1 VAFPTPAESTVPGL
15 TDCDRDCLA
24 YLAAA
29 CEPLSAARV
38 RRELEKKRIA
48 IHAEITVKQSLARLK
63 HLGLLANSRK
73 APRGYYLPE
82 NLPLFRHL
90 FRR

>member
-1 VAFPTPAESTVPGL
+1 VPGL
-15 TDCDRDCLA
+15 TECDRDCLA
-24 YLAAA
+24 FLAAA
-29 CEPLSAARV
+29 REPLSAARV
-38 RRELEKKRIA
+38 RRELEKKDIA
-48 IHAEITVKQSLARLK
+48 IHAEITVKRSLARLK
-63 HLGLLANSRK
+63 RLGLVCNRRK